1 MELNVTSFFS
11 FTTYLTGLAFLI
23 MAWTNVEYKYRQRLY
38 MSWLSKKGMLI
49 TVTVVGVLTL
59 AVALH
64 RNLDKNDKANKVYI
78 SKRGTTLWQKKTDRK
93 QRSAAA

>member
-1 MELNVTSFFS
+1 MA
-11 FTTYLTGLAFLI
+11 FTRED
-23 MAWTNVEYKYRQRLY
+23 AWTL
-38 MSWLSKKGMLI
+38 
-49 TVTVVGVLTL
+49 LTEFNQDKFHL
-59 AVALH
+59 RHAVVALH

>member
-1 MELNVTSFFS
+1 MSSFKEENPKLLFVD
-11 FTTYLTGLAFLI
+11 L
-23 MAWTNVEYKYRQRLY
+23 
-38 MSWLSKKGMLI
+38 
-49 TVTVVGVLTL
+49 VV
-59 AVALH
+59 LH